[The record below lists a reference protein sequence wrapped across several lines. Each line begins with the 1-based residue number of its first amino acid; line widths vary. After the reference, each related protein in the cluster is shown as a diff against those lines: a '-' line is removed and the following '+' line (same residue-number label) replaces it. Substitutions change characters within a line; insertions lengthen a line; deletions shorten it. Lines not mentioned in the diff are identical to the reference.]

1 VLAPTAGPRLPAWA
15 TKTRGILREARPL
28 RRILRELQ
36 LTTVCEE
43 ARCPNIGECF
53 ARPTATFMI
62 AGDRCTRRCGFCAV
76 DTARPGPLDAD
87 EPARIGEAARRMGLR
102 HVVITAVGRDDLADG
117 GAGHFAATIHAVRVA
132 APDAR
137 IEVLTP
143 DFKDQEGPL
152 RTVLAAEPDVFNH
165 NLETVP
171 RLSPR
176 VRPQAG
182 YRRSLH
188 VLAEA
193 KRIRPAGAT
202 KSGIMVGLGETP
214 EEIHEVMADLRAVD
228 CDLLTIGQYLQPT
241 RDHLPV
247 REYVTPEIFA
257 EYARRGRALG
267 FRNVAAG
274 PFVRSSYH
282 ADESFAAAESRNG
295 SREARGLTP
304 RAEAHRSMA
313 AKPPAHG
320 GETE

>member
-15 TKTRGILREARPL
+15 AKKRGVLREARPL
-28 RRILRELQ
+28 RRILRELR

-43 ARCPNIGECF
+43 ARCPNLGECF

-87 EPARIGEAARRMGLR
+87 EPARIAEAARRMELR
-102 HVVITAVGRDDLADG
+102 HVVITAVARDDLADG
-117 GAGHFAATIHAVRVA
+117 GAGHFAATIHAVRAA
-132 APDAR
+132 APVAR

-152 RTVLAAEPDVFNH
+152 RTVLGAEPDVFNH

-171 RLSPR
+171 RLSPT

-193 KRIRPAGAT
+193 KRIRPEGAT

-214 EEIHEVMADLRAVD
+214 EEIREVMTDLRSAD

-247 REYVTPEIFA
+247 LAYVTPEVFA
-257 EYARRGRALG
+257 EYARLGRELG
-267 FRNVAAG
+267 FRHVVAG
-274 PFVRSSYH
+274 PFVRSSYY
-282 ADESFAAAESRNG
+282 AEETFTAAEQV
-295 SREARGLTP
+295 E
-304 RAEAHRSMA
+304 EHF
-313 AKPPAHG
+313 
-320 GETE
+320 

>member
-1 VLAPTAGPRLPAWA
+1 MLAPTAGPRLPAWA
-15 TKTRGILREARPL
+15 AKKRGILREARPL
-28 RRILRELQ
+28 RRILRELR

-43 ARCPNIGECF
+43 ARCPNLGECF

-87 EPARIGEAARRMGLR
+87 EPARIAEAVRRLELR
-102 HVVITAVGRDDLADG
+102 HVVITAVARDDLADG
-117 GAGHFAATIHAVRVA
+117 GAEHFAATIRAVRAA
-132 APDAR
+132 APVAR

-143 DFKDQEGPL
+143 DFKDREGPL

-171 RLSPR
+171 RLSPT

-193 KRIRPAGAT
+193 KRIRPEGAT

-214 EEIHEVMADLRAVD
+214 EEIREVMTDLRSAD
-228 CDLLTIGQYLQPT
+228 CDLLTIGQYLRPT

-247 REYVTPEIFA
+247 LAYVTPEVFA
-257 EYARRGRALG
+257 EYARLGRSLG
-267 FRNVAAG
+267 FRHVAAG
-274 PFVRSSYH
+274 PLVRSSYH
-282 ADESFAAAESRNG
+282 AEATFTAAEQVEEHS
-295 SREARGLTP
+295 
-304 RAEAHRSMA
+304 
-313 AKPPAHG
+313 
-320 GETE
+320 

>member
-1 VLAPTAGPRLPAWA
+1 VLAPTAGQRLPAWA
-15 TKTRGILREARPL
+15 AKKPGILREARPL
-28 RRILRELQ
+28 RRILRELR

-43 ARCPNIGECF
+43 ARCPNLGECF

-76 DTARPGPLDAD
+76 ATARPGPLDAD
-87 EPARIGEAARRMGLR
+87 EPARIAEAVRRLELR
-102 HVVITAVGRDDLADG
+102 HVVITAVARDDLADG
-117 GAGHFAATIHAVRVA
+117 GAEHFAATIRAVRAA
-132 APDAR
+132 APVAR

-143 DFKDQEGPL
+143 DFKDREGPL

-171 RLSPR
+171 RLSPT

-193 KRIRPAGAT
+193 KRIRPEGAT

-214 EEIHEVMADLRAVD
+214 EEIREVMTDLRSAD
-228 CDLLTIGQYLQPT
+228 CDLLTIGQYLRPT

-247 REYVTPEIFA
+247 LAYVTPEVFA
-257 EYARRGRALG
+257 EYARLGRELG
-267 FRNVAAG
+267 FRHVAAG
-274 PFVRSSYH
+274 PLVRSSYH
-282 ADESFAAAESRNG
+282 AEATFTAAEQVEEHS
-295 SREARGLTP
+295 
-304 RAEAHRSMA
+304 
-313 AKPPAHG
+313 
-320 GETE
+320 

>member
-1 VLAPTAGPRLPAWA
+1 VLAPTVGPRLPAWA
-15 TKTRGILREARPL
+15 AKKHGILGAARPL
-28 RRILRELQ
+28 RRILRELE
-36 LTTVCEE
+36 LTTVCEA

-76 DTARPGPLDAD
+76 DTARPGPLDTD

-102 HVVITAVGRDDLADG
+102 HVVITAVARDDLADG
-117 GAGHFAATIHAVRVA
+117 GAGHFAATIHAVRAVA
-132 APDAR
+132 PAAR

-171 RLSPR
+171 RLSPT
-176 VRPQAG
+176 VRPQAA

-193 KRIRPAGAT
+193 RRIRPEGTT
-202 KSGIMVGLGETP
+202 KSGIMIGLGETP
-214 EEIHEVMADLRAVD
+214 EEVHDVMADLRAAD

-247 REYVTPEIFA
+247 LDYVTPAVFA
-257 EYARRGRALG
+257 GYAERGRELG
-267 FRNVAAG
+267 FRHVAAG

-282 ADESFAAAESRNG
+282 AE
-295 SREARGLTP
+295 
-304 RAEAHRSMA
+304 
-313 AKPPAHG
+313 
-320 GETE
+320 ETFTVATSVKD

>member
-1 VLAPTAGPRLPAWA
+1 MLASTAGPRLPAWA
-15 TKTRGILREARPL
+15 AKKRGILREARPL
-28 RRILRELQ
+28 RRILRELK
-36 LTTVCEE
+36 LTTVCEA

-87 EPARIGEAARRMGLR
+87 EPARIGEAARRIGLR
-102 HVVITAVGRDDLADG
+102 HIVITAVARDDLADG
-117 GAGHFAATIHAVRVA
+117 GAEHFAVAIRAVRAA
-132 APDAR
+132 APAAR

-171 RLSPR
+171 RLSPT

-202 KSGIMVGLGETP
+202 KSGLMVGLGETP
-214 EEIHEVMADLRAVD
+214 EEIRAAMADLRAVD

-241 RDHLPV
+241 REHLPV
-247 REYVTPEIFA
+247 LQYVTPEVFA
-257 EYARRGRALG
+257 EYARVGRSMG
-267 FRNVAAG
+267 FRHVASG

-282 ADESFAAAESRNG
+282 AEETFTATGAADVG
-295 SREARGLTP
+295 VPCG
-304 RAEAHRSMA
+304 
-313 AKPPAHG
+313 
-320 GETE
+320 